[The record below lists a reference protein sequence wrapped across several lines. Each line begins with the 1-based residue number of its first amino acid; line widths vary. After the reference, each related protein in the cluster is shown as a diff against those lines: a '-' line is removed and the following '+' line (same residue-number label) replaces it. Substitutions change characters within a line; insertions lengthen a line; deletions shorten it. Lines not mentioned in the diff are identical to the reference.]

1 MILDWST
8 SKRKLLAITQAAE
21 AQVGQRKCLRSYG
34 ERKLD
39 CLHHP
44 RKTLSKSTM
53 IQAPS
58 ETGALR
64 LYGFLLITLLLAKEA

>member
-8 SKRKLLAITQAAE
+8 SKRKLLAISQAAK
-21 AQVGQRKCLRSYG
+21 AQVGQRKCLRSYE
-34 ERKLD
+34 ERKLE

-44 RKTLSKSTM
+44 RRTLSKSTM

-58 ETGALR
+58 ETGPLR
-64 LYGFLLITLLLAKEA
+64 LYGFLFITALLSKGA